1 MSVQYFKGDET
12 ELKFYNSAAPLMD
25 ATSADLSAFSEDAY
39 LAADFLLMLY
49 DAGRFPFSD
58 RVPRAAFV
66 SFIKGCI
73 SNSNFIGT
81 YESYIF
87 LVKSIFGADSEVFFE
102 ETDPGVLNMTVSTTS
117 SVAFD
122 FVVLDGSTITTL
134 LTAEGETLSLFGIA
148 GIENE
153 AELNALLAE
162 FVPAGIYPNIELVLF
177 STSLFL
183 VDDGGDYTIVD
194 DDANDIIFFEL
205 GG

>member
-12 ELKFYNSAAPLMD
+12 ELKFYQAGAPLMD
-25 ATSADLSAFSEDAY
+25 AISLDLTSFSEEAY
-39 LAADFLLMLY
+39 AAADFLLMLY
-49 DAGRFPFSD
+49 DEGRFPFSD
-58 RVPRAAFV
+58 RVPREAFV
-66 SFIKGCI
+66 AFIMGCI

-87 LVKSIFGADSEVFFE
+87 LIQSIFGAQSTIFFD
-102 ETDPGVLNMTVSTTS
+102 ETDPGKLNLTVSTS
-117 SVAFD
+117 SSLEFD

-134 LTAEGETLSLFGIA
+134 LTADGETLSLFGIA

>member
-1 MSVQYFKGDET
+1 MSVQYFKGDDQ
-12 ELKFYNSAAPLMD
+12 ELKFYESAAPLMD
-25 ATSADLSAFSEDAY
+25 ATSADLSRFSEGAY
-39 LAADFLLMLY
+39 TAADFLLMLY
-49 DAGRFPFSD
+49 DEGRFPFSD
-58 RVPRAAFV
+58 RVPREAFV
-66 SFIKGCI
+66 AFILGCI

-87 LVKSIFGADSEVFFE
+87 LVQSIFGAQSLISFD
-102 ETDPGVLNMTVSTTS
+102 ETDPGVLNMTVSTS
-117 SVAFD
+117 SSLAFD
-122 FVVLDGSTITTL
+122 FVVLDGSTIYSL
-134 LTAEGETLSLFGIA
+134 VTAEGETLSLFGIA